1 MNLLDITKKSRE
13 LGIIQKEEEL
23 IAFAGFVT
31 GIRPKNVLEIGSW
44 KGGLFY
50 IMSQILPHE
59 GVKMSVDLDG
69 YNNFDMKARNERMIT
84 WADNV
89 KILNANSHDQS
100 TYDWVKNNLGNEKLD
115 FLMIDGDHSYEGSKM
130 DYEMYKGFVREGGW
144 IGFHDIL
151 ATNFHI
157 RMGCEVYKTW
167 QSISGEK
174 YEFII
179 DGEWGGIGV
188 IRV

>member
-1 MNLLDITKKSRE
+1 MNLLDIARKSRE

-69 YNNFDMKARNERMIT
+69 YNNFDMKARNEL
-84 WADNV
+84 
-89 KILNANSHDQS
+89 ILSWGYNIRLANGDSHSPDMLRWVQDQL
-100 TYDWVKNNLGNEKLD
+100 KGEKLD
-115 FLMIDGDHSYEGSKM
+115 FLMIDGDHSHEGSKQ
-130 DYEMYKGFVREGGW
+130 DYEMYKHLVKSGGW

-151 ATNFHI
+151 DTAFH
-157 RMGCEVYKTW
+157 RKMGCNVAQTW
-167 QSISGEK
+167 NEISGEK
-174 YEFII
+174 YEII
-179 DGEWGGIGV
+179 TSGEWGGIGL
-188 IRV
+188 IRI